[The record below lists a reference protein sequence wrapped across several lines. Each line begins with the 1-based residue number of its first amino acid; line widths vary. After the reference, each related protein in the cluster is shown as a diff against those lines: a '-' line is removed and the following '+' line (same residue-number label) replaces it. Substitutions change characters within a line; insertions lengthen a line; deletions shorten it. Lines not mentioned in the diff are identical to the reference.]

1 MVPCCFVIQA
11 LVKPSS
17 SERRPSMLQLGLDT
31 LKLVTRT
38 IQYLMATFALNFMG
52 TDFLTLE
59 WATVWRRSIS
69 PSLGTSALSE
79 RRTEQTWSTLR
90 SDAPAGSSTIET
102 KACGGWNTG
111 DTLMIGGAMHNWTGI
126 RHAWY
131 LSAGAAR
138 YFLNSSCERRLRH
151 KVYFQ
156 LQLHALRP
164 GPKAR
169 GQFWWNASDSHA

>member
-79 RRTEQTWSTLR
+79 RRTWSKH
-90 SDAPAGSSTIET
+90 G
-102 KACGGWNTG
+102 
-111 DTLMIGGAMHNWTGI
+111 
-126 RHAWY
+126 
-131 LSAGAAR
+131 
-138 YFLNSSCERRLRH
+138 RR
-151 KVYFQ
+151 
-156 LQLHALRP
+156 
-164 GPKAR
+164 
-169 GQFWWNASDSHA
+169 